1 MRMSDRTNRNSQSPT
16 RGAQARGKARIRR
29 NLVSAAV
36 LTLMAALILANI
48 IGYSDPLG
56 ENFVNAADSASFN
69 NIVNTNIGMHP
80 QWSQSKCDSV
90 AEGGV
95 GDSYTVMHTVWHVD
109 VEDNDPIMEQSPA
122 YTYKGDEGVSDE
134 LIKKYNMKKG
144 NEVVFNIEDMD
155 TAAKVW
161 ADAVAFAQSLGPK
174 TDLGDSTLAGADP
187 EHDCKGGDWK
197 SSETKK
203 GEDYENHAGFRV
215 GTNTGTTD
223 ANGVNNGTRN
233 KYQGNFFISNE
244 GAGLGQYI
252 TVRLQ
257 TDWIAKSITTNLPT
271 GTQAVAGTDYVTVT
285 GNSAANMTSTTF
297 NYIATGKQAANDN
310 YLGSGIT
317 NYNRTQKTSDYTLSY
332 DIASNSFDYDGGDR
346 PVFNDNCAFSY
357 GRINVPTG
365 VYIVLDLNGHTI
377 DRALTGTNGDYFG
390 SVFHISSKSRLEVC
404 DTSAYE
410 NASSL
415 RIQRYKKAGSGLT
428 IAGHEGFWELIP
440 ADDMTTVPDLIVTN
454 HQGMI
459 TGGKINTSQGAN
471 ALPTALKPDMQYR
484 GAGFNLSM
492 WADLVIHSGTIYGN
506 ENLSESGGA
515 FYQRSKAAVTV
526 FDGYVL
532 HNAAHKGGGV
542 SVLGGGSGC
551 PFTMYGGVLGYN
563 KALSYNGTA
572 SNGGAIGLGICS
584 YANFHG
590 GEIIYNHADG
600 TGGALNVSGNTLGI
614 LDSVTIMGNTA
625 NGGGGGVYVS
635 KEVAAVDETMRVPN
649 GQGRAFK
656 FRGSL
661 QIYGNKYQG
670 VEQNVYLAYGTTSGF
685 YPSGTGK
692 GSSLS
697 GYTGQPTIAIGGPLF
712 KNGIVAHIGVTLGS
726 VSTVTTTG
734 SQRQDCTIFTS
745 DYDEYNS
752 GVNAFNYFFSD
763 KATYNGMT
771 SARVVN
777 SEANA
782 STAGNE
788 GKIGNNTD
796 AEQTL
801 TWIIKGTGIT
811 KTKDDQDITITA
823 DTVGGG
829 NYGGESGI
837 VYTYSGLTC
846 EFGMLKVTSVE
857 ARIGGASG
865 TLVGQWKIDNTSLT
879 NSFKANFKFK
889 LGTEDIENT
898 GKAGD
903 PDGSENI
910 LRVGDKMFDVITATD
925 KSISYAGEY
934 SFLVLGD
941 ARYVNPNFKIRINQ
955 TGVEVDRQ
963 LYYNG
968 KNVTEL
974 DWTQNIDWDG
984 DGIKDDY
991 ARHIYETNQPYFI
1004 YSGGYYYPILSADYN
1019 HSAMLHLTNPFDGTT
1034 SVVPKTSFTGYV
1046 LDFTYANT
1054 AYFGTSTTETYPDGR
1069 TYKGKEVNFGS
1080 HTGGGI
1086 EYRTMHRAPGAAM
1099 GIGTYVPGVMHAG
1112 TYQVSFISSRNAASS
1127 GETNEDFD
1135 KTGVYFAANNFAFSS
1150 AVNIYVAPTGA
1161 EVRLTDAAQADF
1173 TFRGTTFSN
1182 EDVVLF
1188 DNTSN
1193 TGVNPH
1199 IDSTANM
1206 VYYNFGALK
1215 YEAGIYDI
1223 RTGLYYTMA
1232 QVRDWDNVRPL
1243 GRVAPADMATQE
1255 DADKRQQDAANA
1267 KGVPFISTLQDSD
1280 LDDAPVVTWD
1290 KTYSGTILDGAT
1302 FNSAASTYDTLDP
1315 ATNADLVAKFEE
1327 LYQRPLHMEST
1338 GKLVYIIDAA
1348 KSFTQDPNDGN
1359 PINADRYVVLV
1370 MLDLDVGYDDYDYE
1384 FDQDEQHLVG
1394 LAGDSAY
1401 FWAFEFTVDPAEI
1414 DPYEGVRTG
1423 DKNTLVTITKEVN
1436 FNARNY
1442 AAATGP
1448 DKKALFENGVAVTNA
1463 QHVQANI
1470 PTVNYMAQSDFQL
1483 VAGVDYDVEFLDGYD
1498 YTNASVNYGEGATAL
1513 NYSTARNLPVKL
1525 TFKGNFVNNRH
1536 EGAKSDAYARKPV
1549 AKSDGAADPI
1559 ETTDG
1564 AFYVYFNIKP
1574 VKVTVTANVTRTY
1587 DNLAQDVGTYD
1598 NVTDGYTSLIKVDAD
1613 AVAGQSG
1620 KYMLDSTTVTYDVA
1634 DYALPA
1640 GATLEVWA
1648 YALKTKVDVS
1658 NYQLKTANYTLGG
1671 ENPVNITAA
1680 TGVVWQFG
1688 YSSTVD
1694 GETNVSNCEWL
1705 HGTYGTDNVFGEALG
1720 NYAGVAVSD
1729 FIPNFVIDEAGSS
1742 INETIFAKNI
1752 ENEFGM
1758 VTEADGKTYAHMSA
1772 SDGTT
1777 LTSGELGLEYAY
1789 AGESWEYRPA
1799 ITLKYAPYYNQ
1810 DTDKVFYNYSTLIV
1824 LQQRSDYS
1832 LNYVAN
1838 VHAGTASVQVSGLGN
1853 YTGMLTLTFTITPA
1867 ELTARF
1873 KDVSPVY
1880 NTQEQPVTIEY
1891 ENVSTYGAKTS
1902 EGGPLY
1908 NSDPNAKFD
1917 EPVPSTAAIHVTY
1930 NDSEARPVNAG
1941 EYTVKV
1947 ALDGANYNF
1956 KEDTAEGYVYL
1967 NPDTDDHTGATSAK
1981 EYTISPKD
1989 ISDGPGGVSKPA
2001 DLGGG
2006 TYTDAQLKL
2015 TGGYSATNVYTGAA
2029 VNLLMTLSYH
2039 PEALPDGRTLGRN
2052 TDYEL
2057 SYQYK
2062 APGKDSFT
2070 DIAADKAVD
2079 VGTYRVTITA
2089 KEPGNYT
2096 GSFVVDIEITPAQI
2110 SVSLENY
2117 SGAAITYD
2125 GNPHQLNV
2133 IFKSDTTSSSIVP
2146 VAVDAARLVGAYNTI
2161 YQRINGN
2168 DETSV
2173 ASDSEFTLQYAFSN
2187 KVLAGLNH
2195 GDWHNKFTNA
2205 GNYTV
2210 TVTLAENGNFVFA
2223 GGVYTSGALTYKI
2236 DPATIQVRD
2245 LGSAY
2250 YARQGIDPFVD
2261 SVSGADVNVF
2271 YNPTG
2276 VVVPALEHVGK
2287 TYTALGWTQ
2296 PKLMAQT
2303 SLPNGLPYSADMYD
2317 VTLTLQNSF
2326 DGEES
2331 DWYADAVNFKFEV
2344 NTYVEQKANKI
2355 EWGEGTQTLDF
2366 SKLETVSNETRKQSG
2381 GDVSLDT
2388 PFLVKRLPINVA
2400 QTVSSNLY
2408 NDRNHLINK
2417 NDTATEL
2424 LTGLMGQMTITSDQ
2438 ALDSSDL
2445 GYILTIVKANSDGA
2459 NDGYTIT
2466 INFGGVYHYD
2476 TSQGGATGR
2485 WTAASYSIDFNDN
2498 RPKSTFTGTPDASG
2512 VIDLLKK
2519 LRDEELEKNKL
2530 LTNAGTYSIKFSLS
2544 TANFSITDAS
2554 DDVYNIQKDFTYDIT
2569 PVQIRHTGFATVTF
2583 NNAQQPVTFN
2593 DNSFETIGGGEFDGT
2608 RLLKYLIIGDTGE
2621 YPQPDGDSAW
2631 KYNDLRLE
2639 YDVSSSGSKD
2649 EWLNGG
2655 NPFNAG
2661 TYTVKMTLL
2670 SGNFAFISANG
2681 ISLDEAVAVADEYIL
2696 VNTAY
2701 YVINPFDISL
2711 GGLQFLFPNAIYDST
2726 AWEPMPLK
2734 KGDVWFDTQKDKN
2747 YENLKNYEPV
2757 WEKDPKVSGTG
2768 RYDYTLAYFNNTY
2781 AYVHNDGDY
2790 SGAPTVTVTGNGNLT
2805 GSYNYYFNIYPR
2817 KLNLTLS
2824 VQSSI
2829 YGDDIVVNSMRENAF
2844 SWDSKTTNTYNDDTT
2859 EHWTLSEMGETLLD
2873 RITAAKVNDI
2883 ASSDVINLTLEL
2895 HYHDPITGEWVRY
2908 GDKGTPVLNA
2918 GNYRLFVTQES
2929 VDKNPNYRLGFLN
2942 EDPSDGWYYAETPF
2956 ETEGYANKDN
2966 PGCYTVI
2973 PRTLNINVNR
2983 DMFSYV
2989 YGTDITLSGRAY
3001 LLDDKNA
3008 ADWATII
3015 SSNSVNGRTLV
3026 VEGDVLSFTLS
3037 VKEGGPKKG
3046 SPVGTYSDK
3055 IDFAGQTDRKDEFAN
3070 ENYTPIFNENV
3081 ITITKRPLTVTVKP
3095 QSHEYNNK
3103 EPVIKEPNYQGDNWK
3118 SEMETYFTFEPVNK
3132 EGTTGLYTDEFDVV
3146 HYPKIDLDIF
3156 NRDSYTKW
3164 NATVYNFVGYPIEEY
3179 EDMLNYSINF
3189 LGTSVRGYEYG
3200 GAAEFTITPRP
3211 IKITPTPKNYY
3222 YYDGL
3227 NPDPAGERND
3237 NWKNTDYTDAYNGS
3251 VEGETMGRLHEKADD
3266 PDSPLEDPHI
3276 QLMKA
3281 AGVDAGDYDIL
3292 CQRVVGDW
3300 YNNYDVTIDPES
3312 TSKFTINPRV
3322 IYIRIKDDLTSVY
3335 GTYNYVARGS
3345 ALKVGSAL
3353 LNTYNEVWEYDN
3365 APADH
3370 VKGFSAETNDLLSD
3384 VNYLAF
3390 YLGVLRNDKTDAAAD
3405 GSPESL
3411 ARWASVG
3418 KYPIVGGWA
3427 VNLDP
3432 DNRIKKNYDVHFTGS
3447 WDDEASDPAIMK
3459 NLEDSYTQG
3468 AGTYTITPAD
3478 ITWTGNDSRV
3488 GEFREEGVDELVLT
3502 STDLRFAGDVTW
3514 DGHDGEV
3521 EITYE
3526 EPTFNGTEADPQ
3538 KSVSQFADPDDHPN
3552 TGSHYV
3558 PITEG
3563 MWTIVVNVTAA
3574 NHNPFTVTLVLTISP
3589 QVITLTL
3596 SGDAYEV
3603 FYGEEGWDV
3612 IRNADGSFSITDHIN
3627 EVLYQLL
3634 FTAYDGHSPF
3644 VTNVTWKRDGVDVE
3658 WEDPDNLQFLKDN
3671 LKFRLIPTS
3680 GAMGSTSNRLNAGDY
3695 RVALVP
3701 TGIAADLTTE
3711 SERLTVLR
3719 VKPINLRFKYTAAYA
3734 PDKDDVIWKW
3744 NGNGYDQSRK
3754 MYYDGKAHA
3763 ISLIE
3768 YYGEYEKNGELHTV
3782 DLKKTDAGTDNV
3794 TASVSTYIKSGNTL
3808 YVPRVV
3814 DEYYS
3819 IVTGWSGSDRNNYKL
3834 DAEDEIHN
3842 SIEFKILPALVHIR
3856 IKNFEARY
3864 GDLRKADMSTALVG
3878 NWEYFDKAELMS
3890 ESDEFTNEEIVLNWY
3905 AQDTD
3910 YVGDTYLSAGEYAIT
3925 GMYTGT
3931 NYTVEFVGEDG
3942 NHWEG
3947 ERPFG
3952 YDEPN
3957 QAGKLTVTQR
3967 TVVIA
3972 LKNITATY
3980 GDYYLGNE
3988 STPKNTEWQVLLA
4001 GNHNDAF
4008 YRVAL
4013 WDTVEDR
4020 ADLNGTA
4027 VFQADNLYITLSI
4040 QATPADCAM
4049 PMMGFDASAYWY
4061 YLKATEEGAS
4071 YTITGSYDN
4080 DNYDI
4085 KFMGQ
4090 DYWDEN
4096 SPHMDLEHTTAK
4108 LTVNKKEVEYVL
4120 YGGYFTYGQV
4130 NLDNEFVG
4138 AFMSQA
4144 PLPGDDLHVTSA
4156 LYHADGT
4163 PVSNE
4168 LDSADRNRMGY
4179 LHAGEY
4185 VVVGSFDNSNYTVSF
4200 FGNWMAEGYFEV
4212 GKAGRLEIGQKQ
4224 VNVIVL
4230 PSESVYGEDIIWLYE
4245 VEDWETAAVPGDVL
4259 ENGFAQLGISF
4270 KLENNS
4276 LKYPEVNVAGY
4287 YITYDREAAKDDNYI
4302 AFVKNDRQ
4310 VLHKVTP
4317 RYIDITLAGAQCEY
4331 GDEEDIGDHWVAT
4344 NAISTYLNSAIA
4356 LNGTVG
4362 TDEAIPDNLGVNWY
4376 IENYVSTISPVNSY
4390 RVEVRIS
4397 NRNYILYTPGDD
4409 YGQYYS
4415 SEPFRVVPRRIQI
4428 GFTGELTSQYGDPLT
4443 VGSIDSLVL
4452 TRPDGL
4458 AGDAVVNGDQLGFS
4472 FNIPFNSRSDV
4483 GVYTFDVLYNN
4494 DPNYQPVDWHALEYT
4509 ITARKILVTLGD
4521 MEGEYGDTPAP
4532 ATYTAVRRDGLAGD
4546 AVMEGD
4552 AMPFVID
4559 ITAFDPH
4566 AVGTTFKVSGNAYD
4580 GSELIDPNYDI
4591 QFVDGTGSYTL
4602 NKRRVFVEVT
4612 GGSSEYGDPIGEI
4625 GWTAHHRTAEGGI
4638 DDSKPGFVNDD
4649 EYDFEFVTG
4658 AHIGDNIGT
4667 YNVEQRYSNYNDT
4680 LYDVVVDPNLNDK
4693 YEIVRR
4699 VVIIEVTKPMTA
4711 VYGDMPDAIGAE
4723 DLILKRSNGS
4733 MENVWYGEEYATI
4746 VPDPSEL
4753 LSQGRLHAGRYEV
4766 PLEIS
4771 FGNPDWE
4778 KNYDIRTDEVA
4789 YIIEPRPIEVELTG
4803 HRKVYDGEA
4812 ISVGSE
4818 QDVDWRITSGEVLEG
4833 DTLGVSL
4840 AVPSTA
4846 DAGQYVIAGDWDN
4859 NDYALTFKG
4868 DIEDVAKYYV
4878 DRRAITVTVLDK
4890 EKYYDRGAI
4899 SVGSV
4904 EGEDWTLTAG
4914 TMCAV
4919 PAGIT
4924 LSVEAATDVD
4934 DYTIHGDYT
4943 NKNYDVTFILGTY
4956 HILQAKNRW
4965 VHEFSVFEMEEGETL
4980 YEEQIPT
4987 ARFGNAVIE
4996 YFLDEACTRRF
5007 EGDIRDAKT
5016 GTYYVRVTVEGTKN
5030 YTELKDVYALR
5041 IIDSFLKTNANI
5053 DIAVYVLIFASQFV
5067 MLTLALIFC
5076 KRRKNKKQQAAA

>member
-56 ENFVNAADSASFN
+56 ENFVNAADTASFN

-80 QWSQSKCDSV
+80 QWIQGKCLSV
-90 AEGGV
+90 EQGGV
-95 GDSYTVMHTVWHVD
+95 GDSYTDDHTVWHVD

-122 YTYKGDEGVSDE
+122 YTYTGDEGVSDE
-134 LIKKYNMKKG
+134 LISKYNLKKG

-161 ADAVAFAQSLGPK
+161 ADAVAFAQSLGPA
-174 TDLGDSTLAGADP
+174 TALGDSSLAGTSP
-187 EHDCKGGDWK
+187 TTDCVGG
-197 SSETKK
+197 
-203 GEDYENHAGFRV
+203 GNENHAGFRV
-215 GTNTGTTD
+215 GSNIGTTN

-233 KYQGNFFISNE
+233 MYQGNFFIPNE

-285 GNSAANMTSTTF
+285 GTGSSITSTTF
-297 NYIATGKQAANDN
+297 NYILKTKQSTNDN
-310 YLGSGIT
+310 YLSTDLTG
-317 NYNRTQKTSDYTLSY
+317 YNRMQTNGDYALSY
-332 DIASNSFDYDGGDR
+332 DIASNSFDYDGGNR

-415 RIQRYKKAGSGLT
+415 RIQRYKKASSGLT
-428 IAGHEGFWELIP
+428 IAGHEGYWELIP
-440 ADDMTTVPDLIVTN
+440 AEDMSTTPDLIITN

-459 TGGKINTSQGAN
+459 TGGKINTAQGAN
-471 ALPTALKPDMQYR
+471 ALPDALKPDMQYR

-506 ENLSESGGA
+506 ENDSESGGA
-515 FYQRSKAAVTV
+515 FYQRSKAAVTI

-532 HNAAHKGGGV
+532 HNTAHKGGGV
-542 SVLGGGSGC
+542 STLGGGSGC

-563 KALSYNGTA
+563 KALSIGSSA
-572 SNGGAIGLGICS
+572 SNGGAIALGVCS

-590 GEIIYNHADG
+590 GEIIYNHATG

-614 LDSVTIMGNTA
+614 LDSVTIMGNVADT
-625 NGGGGGVYVS
+625 NGGGVFVS
-635 KEVAAVDETMRVPN
+635 SHVAAVDELVRVPN

-661 QIYGNKYQG
+661 QVYGNKCKG
-670 VEQNVYLAYGTTSGF
+670 IEQNVFLEYGENGRFDMSGAAGGV
-685 YPSGTGK
+685 YVAA
-692 GSSLS
+692 
-697 GYTGQPTIAIGGPLF
+697 YTGQPTIAIGGPLF

-726 VSTVTTTG
+726 VDTVTTTG

-763 KATYNGMT
+763 KATYSGMA

-777 SEANA
+777 SAANA

-898 GKAGD
+898 GKVGD

-910 LRVGDKMFDVITATD
+910 LHVGDKMFDVITATD

-941 ARYVNPNFKIRINQ
+941 ARYKNPNFKIRINQ

-1243 GRVAPADMATQE
+1243 GRVAPVDMETQE

-1315 ATNADLVAKFEE
+1315 ATNADLVSQFEE

-1401 FWAFEFTVDPAEI
+1401 FWAFEFTVNPAEI
-1414 DPYEGVRTG
+1414 NPYEGVRTG

-1442 AAATGP
+1442 AAAAGE
-1448 DKKALFENGVAVTNA
+1448 DKKALFENGVAKA
-1463 QHVQANI
+1463 DAKHVQANI

-1525 TFKGNFVNNRH
+1525 TFKGNFVNNEH
-1536 EGAKSDAYARKPV
+1536 DGAVPEDNAKKPV
-1549 AKSDGAADPI
+1549 AKADGAADPI

-1574 VKVTVTANVTRTY
+1574 VKVTVTANITRTY
-1587 DNLAQDVGTYD
+1587 DKLEQDVGTFND
-1598 NVTDGYTSLIKVDAD
+1598 ADGYSALINVSAGE
-1613 AVAGQSG
+1613 AGQSG

-1640 GATLEVWA
+1640 GATLEVWV

-1658 NYQLKTANYTLGG
+1658 NYQLKTAKYTLGDG
-1671 ENPVNITAA
+1671 NSANITDE

-1688 YSSTVD
+1688 YSSSVEEPT
-1694 GETNVSNCEWL
+1694 VSNCEWL
-1705 HGTYGTDNVFGEALG
+1705 YGSYDAEKNVFGEKLG
-1720 NYAGVAVSD
+1720 EYAGAAVSD

-1742 INETIFAKNI
+1742 INETISAKNI
-1752 ENEFGM
+1752 KGEVGM
-1758 VTEADGKTYAHMSA
+1758 VTKADTETYAHMSA
-1772 SDGTT
+1772 PDDTT
-1777 LTSGELGLEYAY
+1777 LSDDGELGLEYTY

-1799 ITLKYAPYYNQ
+1799 ITLKYAPYYDQ
-1810 DTDKVFYNYSTLIV
+1810 DTDKVFYNYSNLIV

-1867 ELTARF
+1867 QLTARF
-1873 KDVSPVY
+1873 EDVSPVY

-1891 ENVSTYGAKTS
+1891 KNVSNYDGA
-1902 EGGPLY
+1902 PLY
-1908 NSDPNAKFD
+1908 NSNPEAKFD
-1917 EPVPSTAAIHVTY
+1917 ENPVPSPAAIHVTY
-1930 NDSEARPVNAG
+1930 NGSESRPVNANNY
-1941 EYTVKV
+1941 EVKV

-1956 KEDTAEGYVYL
+1956 TTGKAGGYVYL
-1967 NPDTDDHTGATSAK
+1967 NPDDDPTKATSAK
-1981 EYTISPKD
+1981 EYIIKPKN

-2001 DLGGG
+2001 DILTPEGS

-2062 APGKDSFT
+2062 APGSTGGFT
-2070 DIAADKAVD
+2070 DIAADQAVD

-2146 VAVDAARLVGAYNTI
+2146 VAVDAARLNGTYNTI
-2161 YQRINGN
+2161 YQRINSN

-2173 ASDSEFTLQYAFSN
+2173 ASDSEFTLNYAFSN
-2187 KVLAGLNH
+2187 EVLAGLGH
-2195 GDWHNKFTNA
+2195 RDWHNKFTNA

-2210 TVTLAENGNFVFA
+2210 TVELAENGNFVFA

-2245 LGSAY
+2245 LGSAF

-2287 TYTALGWTQ
+2287 TYTALGWIQ

-2355 EWGEGTQTLDF
+2355 DWGEGTQTLDF

-2381 GDVSLDT
+2381 GGISLDT

-2485 WTAASYSIDFNDN
+2485 WTAASYSIDFNDGS
-2498 RPKSTFTGTPDASG
+2498 PEISLTGTPDENG
-2512 VIDLLKK
+2512 VIALLEQLRGVLDKPE
-2519 LRDEELEKNKL
+2519 LRDKLDKPENKL
-2530 LTNAGTYSIKFSLS
+2530 LTNAGTYNITFSLS

-2554 DDVYNIQKDFTYDIT
+2554 NDVYNIQKDFTYDIT

-2583 NNAQQPVTFN
+2583 NNAQQPVTFDN
-2593 DNSFETIGGGEFDGT
+2593 NSFEAIGGGAFDGP
-2608 RLLKYLIIGDTGE
+2608 RLLEYLIGDISE

-2681 ISLDEAVAVADEYIL
+2681 ISLDEAIAAADGYIL
-2696 VNTAY
+2696 TNTAY
-2701 YVINPFDISL
+2701 YVVNPYDISD
-2711 GGLQFLFPNAIYDST
+2711 GGLLFLFPNAIYDSM

-2734 KGDVWFDTQKDKN
+2734 ADGEHWFASKEG
-2747 YENLKNYEPV
+2747 YENLVDYTPI

-2781 AYVHNDGDY
+2781 AYVHQDGDY
-2790 SGAPTVTVTGNGNLT
+2790 SGAPTVTVTGSGNLT

-2844 SWDSKTTNTYNDDTT
+2844 SWDSKTTNTYNVDTT
-2859 EHWTLSEMGETLLD
+2859 EHWTSAEMGQDLLD
-2873 RITAAKVNDI
+2873 RITAAKKNDI
-2883 ASSDVINLTLEL
+2883 ASSDVINLTIEL
-2895 HYHDPITGEWVRY
+2895 HYHDPKTNKWVRY
-2908 GDKGTPVLNA
+2908 GDEGRPVLNA
-2918 GNYRLFVTQES
+2918 GNYRLCVTQES

-2956 ETEGYANKDN
+2956 DTEGYANKDN

-2983 DMFSYV
+2983 DLFSYV
-2989 YGTDITLSGRAY
+2989 YGTDITLSGRDY

-3008 ADWATII
+3008 ADWATIT

-3095 QSHEYNNK
+3095 QSHEYNNR

-3132 EGTTGLYTDEFDVV
+3132 EGTTGLYTDESGVV

-3179 EDMLNYSINF
+3179 EDTLNYSINF

-3251 VEGETMGRLHEKADD
+3251 VEGETMGRLHEKVDD

-3365 APADH
+3365 APANP
-3370 VKGFSAETNDLLSD
+3370 VKGFSAATNDLLSD

-3390 YLGVLRNDKTDAAAD
+3390 YLGVLRNDSTDAAAD
-3405 GSPESL
+3405 GTAENL

-3432 DNRIKKNYDVHFTGS
+3432 GNRIKKNYDVHFTGD
-3447 WDDEASDPAIMK
+3447 WDDEASDPTIMK
-3459 NLEDSYTQG
+3459 HLEESYTQG

-3526 EPTFNGTEADPQ
+3526 EPTFNGTEAEPQ

-3563 MWTIVVNVTAA
+3563 VWTIVVNVTAA

-3612 IRNADGSFSITDHIN
+3612 IRNADGSFSITDKIN

-3634 FTAYDGHSPF
+3634 FTGYGGHKRF
-3644 VTNVTWKRDGVDVE
+3644 VSNVE
-3658 WEDPDNLQFLKDN
+3658 WNKDGEPVSDWDSEDNLKFLKEN

-3680 GAMGSTSNRLNAGDY
+3680 TAMGSTSSRLNVDDY

-3719 VKPINLRFKYTAAYA
+3719 VNPINLRFQYSAAYA

-3744 NGNGYDQSRK
+3744 NGNGYDQSRE
-3754 MYYDGKAHA
+3754 MHYDGKAHA
-3763 ISLIE
+3763 ISLTNYI
-3768 YYGEYEKNGELHTV
+3768 GEYEKNGKLHSVELETA
-3782 DLKKTDAGTDNV
+3782 AGTDNV
-3794 TASVSTYIKSGNTL
+3794 TASVSTYIKTGNTL

-3814 DEYYS
+3814 GGYYS
-3819 IVTGWSGSDRNNYKL
+3819 VVTGWSGSDRNNYKL
-3834 DAEDEIHN
+3834 DTNDEIHN
-3842 SIEFKILPALVHIR
+3842 RIDFEILPALVHIR

-3864 GDLRKADMSTALVG
+3864 GDLQKESMAALTG
-3878 NWEYFDKAELMS
+3878 KWEYVDKTELMS

-3910 YVGDTYLSAGEYAIT
+3910 YVGDTYLRAGEYAIT

-3931 NYTVEFVGEDG
+3931 NYTVRFVGEDD

-3988 STPKNTEWQVLLA
+3988 STPANTEWQVQLA
-4001 GNHNDAF
+4001 GNQNDAF
-4008 YRVAL
+4008 HGVAL
-4013 WDTVEDR
+4013 WDTVENKV
-4020 ADLNGTA
+4020 DLNGTA
-4027 VFQADNLYITLSI
+4027 VFQADNLYITLRIDVTSR
-4040 QATPADCAM
+4040 DCAM
-4049 PMMGFDASAYWY
+4049 PMEGFDASAYWY

-4071 YTITGSYDN
+4071 YPITAKCDN
-4080 DNYDI
+4080 ANYDI
-4085 KFMGQ
+4085 KFMSQ
-4090 DYWDEN
+4090 ESWDGIYTQID
-4096 SPHMDLEHTTAK
+4096 PEHTTAK
-4108 LTVNKKEVEYVL
+4108 LTVQKKEMEYML
-4120 YGGYFTYGQV
+4120 FGGSFEYGQV

-4138 AFMSQA
+4138 MFRREQPFA
-4144 PLPGDDLHVTSA
+4144 GDDLHVTST

-4179 LHAGEY
+4179 LHAGLY
-4185 VVVGSFDNSNYTVSF
+4185 AVVGSFENSNYTISF
-4200 FGNWMAEGYFEV
+4200 FGNWTAGGYFE
-4212 GKAGRLEIGQKQ
+4212 AGEAGYVEIRQKE
-4224 VNVIVL
+4224 VDVIVL

-4259 ENGFAQLGISF
+4259 ENGFAQLGLSF
-4270 KLENNS
+4270 KLENND
-4276 LKYPEVNVAGY
+4276 LKYPEVNPAGY
-4287 YITYDREAAKDDNYI
+4287 YITYDREAAKNDNYI

-4310 VLHKVTP
+4310 VLHKVTA

-4331 GDEEDIGDHWVAT
+4331 GDIEDIGNHWVAT

-4362 TDEAIPDNLGVNWY
+4362 TDEAIPDNLGVTWH
-4376 IENYVSTISPVNSY
+4376 IENYLSTISPVNSY
-4390 RVEVRIS
+4390 RVEIRIN
-4397 NRNYILYTPGDD
+4397 NRNYVLYNPTGDD
-4409 YGQYYS
+4409 YEQYYS

-4428 GFTGELTSQYGDPLT
+4428 GFTGALTSQYGDPLT
-4443 VGSIDSLVL
+4443 IGSIDSLVL
-4452 TRPDGL
+4452 TRPAGL
-4458 AGDAVVNGDQLGFS
+4458 EGDAVVNGDSLDFG

-4494 DPNYQPVDWHALEYT
+4494 DPNYELLDWNALEYT

-4521 MEGEYGDTPAP
+4521 MEGEYGDEPAP
-4532 ATYTAVRRDGLAGD
+4532 ATYTAVRQDDLPGD

-4552 AMPFVID
+4552 AMPFVIE
-4559 ITAFDPH
+4559 IIGFDPH
-4566 AVGTTFKVSGNAYD
+4566 AVGSSFRVAGNAYD
-4580 GSELIDPNYDI
+4580 GSALIDPNYAI
-4591 QFVDGTGSYTL
+4591 EFVDGKGSYTL
-4602 NKRRVFVEVT
+4602 TKRRVFVEVT

-4625 GWTAHHRTAEGGI
+4625 GWTAHHRTAEGAI

-4649 EYDFEFVTG
+4649 AYDFEFVTS
-4658 AHIGDNIGT
+4658 AHIGDSIGT
-4667 YNVEQRYSNYNDT
+4667 YNVEMSVNEYDEK
-4680 LYDVVVDPNLNDK
+4680 LYDVVIDPVLNDK

-4699 VVIIEVTKPMTA
+4699 VVIIKVLKPMTA
-4711 VYGDMPDAIGAE
+4711 IYGSMPAAIGAE
-4723 DLILKRSNGS
+4723 DLELKRSNDS
-4733 MENVWYGEEYATI
+4733 SDVWYGDEYATI

-4753 LSQGRLHAGRYEV
+4753 LSHGRLHAGRYEV

-4899 SVGSV
+4899 YVGSV

-5076 KRRKNKKQQAAA
+5076 KRRKNKKQEAAA